1 LRKAELENKLLEFF
15 PPNKQT
21 QEMFEKHF
29 NAHGL
34 EKLVAF
40 QVRIKSASKQKSEKQ
55 GSDTC
60 DFIVHLSH

>member
-1 LRKAELENKLLEFF
+1 MQTFIFVVKEFF

-40 QVRIKSASKQKSEKQ
+40 QVRIKPASLQ
-55 GSDTC
+55 TM
-60 DFIVHLSH
+60 

>member
-1 LRKAELENKLLEFF
+1 MATQLMLTFFYFVVKEFF

-21 QEMFEKHF
+21 QEVFEKHF

-40 QVRIKSASKQKSEKQ
+40 QVRLKPARKQKS
-55 GSDTC
+55 
-60 DFIVHLSH
+60 V

>member
-1 LRKAELENKLLEFF
+1 MYVCLTLIMLYMFCFFVEQEFF

-34 EKLVAF
+34 EKLVQF
-40 QVRIKSASKQKSEKQ
+40 QVSMQDE
-55 GSDTC
+55 
-60 DFIVHLSH
+60 H

>member
-1 LRKAELENKLLEFF
+1 MATEFICIFYFWLKEFF

-40 QVRIKSASKQKSEKQ
+40 QVRIKLASKQESEK
-55 GSDTC
+55 
-60 DFIVHLSH
+60 